1 MLIGKTMNPM
11 GSNQMVSR
19 RKRERLARWL
29 TQAVVWGG
37 CIAASQV
44 AGSTALADETATDKL
59 PPIRLVSGSMHSN
72 PFVKRS
78 ASHQAV
84 GPILA
89 TKVNGHA
96 AASNVNLLQNHGS
109 VAPEGQTTLY
119 PIRQTSDQ
127 TMSEIKLK
135 SIGTAV
141 GLLPIGA
148 PVSEKT
154 PLVVEPPRAPQT
166 RINPHAQPDYDRVES
181 GGIVEWKHAQLSP
194 AVEPTK
200 SLETPP
206 ELQWTQPRI
215 ARQTMPL
222 VKPEI
227 VAEEVVA
234 ETPVV
239 EATVPTPSSE
249 PVKVT
254 AVVAEEADV
263 AIAEESEPI
272 EFSLNDAMDSMN
284 AESVSLS
291 FSDASLSGSEASENK
306 GEESIAM
313 PEPLSIAAPVQESA
327 APASLPLLPQPVQ
340 VHLPS
345 EMVVQQHRH
354 LPVKIDA
361 PAHFEHVASERMHE
375 APVRHRAAVAVE
387 APPMVAVAQPSQ
399 DAPAEGRVSATL
411 IVPAALAGH
420 RGPSRQ
426 NSSNGSGSTLLV
438 QDAIVC
444 DPDDVTSLTVDGII
458 EAVRVE
464 DDSVARVISSTSRH
478 LRLIGVRPGKTRVLV
493 QQKVAGQEGSLREI
507 YELHVAASSNV
518 RGGESQQERSLMEL
532 IEQKFRTASVQVTR
546 QGDRIVVQGECDDSQ
561 DAKEIVRLIRKT
573 FLVPVEDQLIL
584 R

>member
-11 GSNQMVSR
+11 GSNPMVSR

-44 AGSTALADETATDKL
+44 AGNTALADETATAKL

-78 ASHQAV
+78 ASQTTV

-89 TKVNGHA
+89 TNVNDQA

-109 VAPEGQTTLY
+109 VAPGGQTMLY

-127 TMSEIKLK
+127 AMSEIKLK

-154 PLVVEPPRAPQT
+154 PLVVEPPRAPRT
-166 RINPHAQPDYDRVES
+166 RINPHAQPDYDRAES
-181 GGIVEWKHAQLSP
+181 GGIVELQPAPLSP
-194 AVEPTK
+194 PLGTTQ
-200 SLETPP
+200 SLAAPS
-206 ELQWTQPRI
+206 ELQWTQPQI

-222 VKPEI
+222 VKQEI
-227 VAEEVVA
+227 VAEEVIA
-234 ETPVV
+234 ESPVV
-239 EATVPTPSSE
+239 EATIPTQSSE
-249 PVKVT
+249 PEKVT
-254 AVVAEEADV
+254 AVVAEEADL
-263 AIAEESEPI
+263 AIVEESEPI

-291 FSDASLSGSEASENK
+291 FSDTGLADLDASESRD
-306 GEESIAM
+306 EESISI
-313 PEPLSIAAPVQESA
+313 PEPLKIAAPLQETV
-327 APASLPLLPQPVQ
+327 APSSLPQLPQPVQ

-361 PAHFEHVASERMHE
+361 PAHFDRVDSERMHD

-387 APPMVAVAQPSQ
+387 APPMVAVAKPSQ
-399 DAPAEGRVSATL
+399 DAPTEARVSAAL

-420 RGPSRQ
+420 RGQSRQ
-426 NSSNGSGSTLLV
+426 HSMNGSGSTLLV

-478 LRLIGVRPGKTRVLV
+478 LRLMGVRPGKTRVLV
-493 QQKVAGQEGSLREI
+493 QQKVAGQAGSLREI
-507 YELHVAASSNV
+507 YELHVAESSNV

-546 QGDRIVVQGECDDSQ
+546 QGDRIVVQGECDDSK